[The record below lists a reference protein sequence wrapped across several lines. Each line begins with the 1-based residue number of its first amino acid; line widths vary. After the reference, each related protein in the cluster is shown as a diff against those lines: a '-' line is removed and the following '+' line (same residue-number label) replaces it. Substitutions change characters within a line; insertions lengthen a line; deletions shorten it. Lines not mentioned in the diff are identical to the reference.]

1 MSPKQAIDQIA
12 DKAPSL
18 AAMVLVIGIGGGLI
32 HVQTKEFTR
41 YLEQDQQR
49 SEALGSLRI
58 SVCHDIQRDSLAVT
72 KELSES
78 LRSQERAFVKLIA
91 EIEDLAAEI
100 KRGNK

>member
-32 HVQTKEFTR
+32 HVQTREFTR
-41 YLEQDQQR
+41 YLER
-49 SEALGSLRI
+49 SESLASLRI
-58 SVCHDIQRDSLAVT
+58 TTCHDIQRDSLAVT